1 MGGSTDKPWSYR
13 GFFVWSSRSA
23 VSGMTMTAEMTSP
36 LKFKP
41 IVFGVAGGTASGKTT
56 VARAVLEAVGASQM
70 AYLPHD
76 AYYRDRRD
84 LPFEERARLNY
95 DHPDSLETKLL
106 VRHIKDLLVG
116 APVHVPVYDFTTH
129 RRTDDTILVEPAPI
143 ILVDGILIFTKRK
156 LRDLMDIKVYVD
168 TDSDVRFIRRL
179 QRDMH
184 DRGRSLDSVV
194 QQYLDTV
201 RPMHLKFVEPSKRYA
216 DVIIPGGGH
225 NRVAMEMVVS
235 RLQMLLRV
243 REESAEEEIPS

>member
-1 MGGSTDKPWSYR
+1 MGGFTEKPWR
-13 GFFVWSSRSA
+13 DQGFFVKPPRD
-23 VSGMTMTAEMTSP
+23 GKRCTTMTKETPSP
-36 LKFKP
+36 LKGRP

-56 VARAVLEAVGASQM
+56 VARAVLDVVGASQI

-95 DHPDSLETKLL
+95 DHPESLETKLL
-106 VRHIKDLLVG
+106 VRHIKELLVG
-116 APVHVPVYDFTTH
+116 VPVHVPVYDFTSH
-129 RRTDDTILVEPAPI
+129 RRTDETILVEPAPI
-143 ILVDGILIFTKRK
+143 ILVDGILILTKRK

-168 TDSDVRFIRRL
+168 TDADVRFIRRL

-184 DRGRSLDSVV
+184 ERGRSLDSVV

-216 DVIIPGGGH
+216 DIIIPGGGH

-235 RLQMLLRV
+235 RLQMLLRA
-243 REESAEEEIPS
+243 REEAAEEELTA